1 MGILLF
7 VFLLISLISSQ
18 EEVIFS
24 KESGFYN
31 KEFLLT
37 LSTSSESLQILYTVD
52 GSNPTN
58 SATAKEYSEPIKIID
73 RSHEENYYSN
83 YEENLDSPLS
93 ISIFFEYKKP
103 PFLIEKAMV
112 VRAVTKNGE
121 NYGNIISKT
130 YFITDQELAE
140 FEGYTVVSLV
150 TNPENLFD
158 PETGIYV
165 LGNRYIDW
173 KKTADFDPYDE
184 YFDIVGNCYMRGSEW
199 EREASLSIFENGK
212 MTINQNVGIRLKG
225 YSSRD
230 SPQKSFHVFARKKY
244 GKKKIKSSTL
254 FPNNKD
260 IFGNPITEYDSISL
274 RAITNEERARDFF
287 VNRIIYKRNLTSTYD
302 MKESFLFLNGE
313 FWGMYVITEKFSDHF
328 FLSHYNI
335 PKEDL
340 LYNKDGEYDEKTP
353 KDILDI
359 YDFMDLYSQK
369 DLSNDIFYKD
379 VCNVIDI
386 DSLIEQFSLGIFIA
400 NTDWPGHNF
409 GIWKYNGTNKTSD
422 NIYYDGKWR
431 FMVYDFDYS
440 MGNVLEGDFGT
451 LEPYQYDMFNFI
463 AKEEKDSHPT
473 NLFLALFKNKE
484 FKNKFIKSYENFIN
498 NAMSLDIVNPII
510 NYFSEEISY
519 FIGYTYMRWY
529 GYLENSKKESIVQGR
544 INYKTKVLPKLKKFY
559 EERPKYTLENMKN
572 FLSNN

>member
-212 MTINQNVGIRLKG
+212 MTINQNVGIC
-225 YSSRD
+225 
-230 SPQKSFHVFARKKY
+230 FC
-244 GKKKIKSSTL
+244 KKKI
-254 FPNNKD
+254 
-260 IFGNPITEYDSISL
+260 
-274 RAITNEERARDFF
+274 
-287 VNRIIYKRNLTSTYD
+287 
-302 MKESFLFLNGE
+302 
-313 FWGMYVITEKFSDHF
+313 W
-328 FLSHYNI
+328 
-335 PKEDL
+335 
-340 LYNKDGEYDEKTP
+340 
-353 KDILDI
+353 
-359 YDFMDLYSQK
+359 
-369 DLSNDIFYKD
+369 
-379 VCNVIDI
+379 
-386 DSLIEQFSLGIFIA
+386 
-400 NTDWPGHNF
+400 
-409 GIWKYNGTNKTSD
+409 
-422 NIYYDGKWR
+422 
-431 FMVYDFDYS
+431 
-440 MGNVLEGDFGT
+440 
-451 LEPYQYDMFNFI
+451 
-463 AKEEKDSHPT
+463 
-473 NLFLALFKNKE
+473 
-484 FKNKFIKSYENFIN
+484 
-498 NAMSLDIVNPII
+498 
-510 NYFSEEISY
+510 
-519 FIGYTYMRWY
+519 
-529 GYLENSKKESIVQGR
+529 
-544 INYKTKVLPKLKKFY
+544 
-559 EERPKYTLENMKN
+559 
-572 FLSNN
+572 